1 MSLRKN
7 ESIVSILWRVFTLLD
22 YSERKRSALLLGSI
36 LANTVV
42 EILGL
47 AILVPVIGLVVQPDT
62 IQTNEFLNYA
72 FDFSQTLGIASTNDF
87 LIALCLL
94 MIGAF
99 LFKAMFGLFVNLFQ
113 TRFAFAMA
121 HRLSGL
127 LWTHHFTKSYEV
139 MRSSNS
145 GEILTEIGVWP
156 IYFAQVFMV
165 GGLLILTEITIV
177 LIICGGLLVYN
188 PSLFI
193 SITIL
198 LVAGAIVIR
207 IGTKRRLSDYS
218 TQRARLEPH
227 TNTLVNNAIRGFLEI
242 LTFRA
247 SNAVR
252 DAFLRNRSTLFRIQ
266 SNTTVLNFA
275 PAKLYEV
282 LAVMAVSGSIII
294 SLLQDAP
301 QSGFLQMLSLMAISA
316 YRILPSMN
324 RLNGAIMQM
333 RGQMHVLE
341 TIERVNSIDKEQPP
355 TKLESVSQLN
365 LVEIQIYDLSLEY
378 STLDTPVIQGLT
390 KTFRHG
396 KIHCIVGPSGSG
408 KSTLIGALLAL
419 HPTTSGKIVITS
431 QSTPPLTLGY
441 DFKFEHWMLN
451 VGYLSQRPFLFEG
464 TVRENLTLR
473 VPEAKINERRV
484 LRLIDTLGL
493 RTSLGEHPF
502 DFKIQ
507 EGGSNLS
514 GGEQQRLALI
524 RALQHPRAVLIL
536 DEATSALD
544 SKMRDIVLLLLRE
557 EANAGCN
564 VIIVT
569 HDETTSENCDS
580 VLRLNGN

>member
-1 MSLRKN
+1 MSLRKT

-22 YSERKRSALLLGSI
+22 HSERKRSALLLGSI

-72 FDFSQTLGIASTNDF
+72 FHFGQTLGIASTNDF
-87 LIALCLL
+87 LIALCIL

-127 LWTHHFTKSYEV
+127 LWTHHFTKSHEA

-188 PSLFI
+188 TSLFI
-193 SITIL
+193 SISL
-198 LVAGAIVIR
+198 LLIAGAIVIR

-294 SLLQDAP
+294 SLLQGVP

-333 RGQMHVLE
+333 RGQIHVLE
-341 TIERVNSIDKEQPP
+341 TIERVNSIDKEQPQ

-378 STLDTPVIQGLT
+378 STLNTPVIQGLT
-390 KTFRHG
+390 KTFRPG
-396 KIHCIVGPSGSG
+396 NIHCIVGPSGSG

-431 QSTPPLTLGY
+431 QSTTPLTLGY
-441 DFKFEHWMLN
+441 DFKFEDWMLN

-502 DFKIQ
+502 DFEIQ

-544 SKMRDIVLLLLRE
+544 SKMRDVVLLLLRE